1 MQSEQ
6 QKMRKVER
14 NPVYN
19 VEKWMGN
26 AGQYKKNT
34 RKESHMGGEGGGLK
48 KIDCKQIIFIENIG
62 QSNFDVCKCI

>member
-34 RKESHMGGEGGGLK
+34 RKESHMGGEGGGVE
-48 KIDCKQIIFIENIG
+48 ENWL
-62 QSNFDVCKCI
+62 